1 MPPICGT
8 FCPISQRT
16 ARKRDRSRDGLGEL
30 AVITAADS
38 GGEGVD
44 ETGTVGGRRTVPAS
58 TRPEVRLNELVV
70 VVEVMTEEEHL
81 SDLVEEVHD
90 DGMVDGT
97 LLGQPLTDKLLLLL
111 LLIPLLSELDLAC

>member
-16 ARKRDRSRDGLGEL
+16 ARKRDRRRDGLGEL
-30 AVITAADS
+30 AVITAVDR

-44 ETGTVGGRRTVPAS
+44 ETGTVGGRRTVPAN

-81 SDLVEEVHD
+81 SDLVEVHD

>member
-1 MPPICGT
+1 LPPICGT

-30 AVITAADS
+30 AVITAVDR
-38 GGEGVD
+38 GGEGVE
-44 ETGTVGGRRTVPAS
+44 ETGTVGGRRTVPAN
-58 TRPEVRLNELVV
+58 TRPEVRLNELV

-90 DGMVDGT
+90 DGMLDGT
-97 LLGQPLTDKLLLLL
+97 LLGQPLTNKLLLLL

>member
-1 MPPICGT
+1 LPPICGT

-30 AVITAADS
+30 AVIIVE
-38 GGEGVD
+38 GKGVD
-44 ETGTVGGRRTVPAS
+44 ETGTVGGRRTVPAN

-70 VVEVMTEEEHL
+70 VVEVMTEVEHL

-90 DGMVDGT
+90 DRVVDGT
-97 LLGQPLTDKLLLLL
+97 LLGQLLTDKLLELLV
-111 LLIPLLSELDLAC
+111 LIPLLSEFDLAC

>member
-1 MPPICGT
+1 LPPICGT

-30 AVITAADS
+30 AVIAAVDRGGDS
-38 GGEGVD
+38 VD
-44 ETGTVGGRRTVPAS
+44 ETGFVGGRRTVPAN

-70 VVEVMTEEEHL
+70 VEVMTEEPL
-81 SDLVEEVHD
+81 SDLVEVHD